1 MAKKEKWRNDTLCRL
16 EKSYQGMDEVYLKRD
31 KNTIFN
37 NRQGPSYIGKLY
49 LSDNNYKI
57 DLDELARDTV
67 KPVVSWV
74 IRDVL
79 KTPKV

>member
-16 EKSYQGMDEVYLKRD
+16 DKPYQGKDDVYLIRI

-37 NRQGPSYIGKLY
+37 NRQGTAYIGKLY

-57 DLDELARDTV
+57 DFDEVARDTV
-67 KPVVSWV
+67 KTVISWV
-74 IRDVL
+74 IQDVL
-79 KTPKV
+79 KTSKV